1 MMDQPPRPPAENRG
15 DHFQK
20 LMDLSCQN
28 YGFLVRYKFQ
38 ECEILKSFIYKQP
51 SKKANPEEPAK
62 AAEQEASTEDFPE
75 MTRCLMIFM
84 GWKPT
89 MTRAASRWPTA
100 RCMRQN
106 PSSHNTSSGQSFRLS
121 SIAATIQRGSLT

>member
-75 MTRCLMIFM
+75 MTGCLMIF
-84 GWKPT
+84 GGLEAYNDKS
-89 MTRAASRWPTA
+89 RLKVAHCEVHAAEPVIP
-100 RCMRQN
+100 QY
-106 PSSHNTSSGQSFRLS
+106 L
-121 SIAATIQRGSLT
+121 